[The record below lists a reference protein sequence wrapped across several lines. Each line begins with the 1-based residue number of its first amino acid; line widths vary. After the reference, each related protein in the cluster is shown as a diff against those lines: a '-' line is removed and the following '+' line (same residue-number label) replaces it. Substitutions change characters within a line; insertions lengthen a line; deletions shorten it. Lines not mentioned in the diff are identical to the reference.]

1 MKITSNQNDNQLV
14 KRNPAAQERADAEK
28 TQKASDQKK
37 NRSTVFAGDLK
48 INNDMVTQRKQG
60 ARKKALQI
68 IGSAFK
74 SDRKAAQNIR
84 DMRDKVAQLQSDID
98 DNMDI
103 IGMLDQRKEELR
115 QEYGVAEDSAEQQ
128 DLELLEKEVDSQK
141 HLSNVKKVTLTDEEQ
156 ERLAVLHEQPL
167 TEYQQRSLDVH
178 NQEAHFER
186 EIDDLQTQVIGYN
199 RSIVAA
205 RQEQLKKHTMVDAQ
219 KDADAV
225 MAQAGREIR
234 GLLVDEA
241 KDSMDKEL
249 EKQVEAAK
257 QKAKEQEKKND
268 RTEEKQKQPDMG
280 SLLSPSEAKRG
291 EQASRAKEQEKQ
303 AEEQARRQPF
313 AVNNLLLSD
322 EDGMVAVLE
331 GQEEIKTM
339 LREMKLLDED
349 LKGSAVDEDI

>member
-1 MKITSNQNDNQLV
+1 MKIC
-14 KRNPAAQERADAEK
+14 
-28 TQKASDQKK
+28 
-37 NRSTVFAGDLK
+37 
-48 INNDMVTQRKQG
+48 
-60 ARKKALQI
+60 
-68 IGSAFK
+68 
-74 SDRKAAQNIR
+74 

-98 DNMDI
+98 DNMEI

-257 QKAKEQEKKND
+257 QKAKEQQKND

-280 SLLSPSEAKRG
+280 SLLNPSEAKRG